1 MTETKAES
9 TPATPGLPTTPEQLR
24 RLMHELERGLVNRI
38 QDLERETRRY
48 RRLWIAMVIVFAIVL
63 GLGAALVMM
72 AGRHSL
78 PGQVADVV
86 EARQFQ
92 IRDEAGTVR
101 GAWGIDQDGALRL
114 TLLAPNSKSAVT
126 MTVLKGGAPGL
137 TFSDTSGRARGVLA
151 LLPDETLSLTF
162 ADRSGMTRG
171 VLRRKPAHRPPPP
184 GGPSRRLDPDRA
196 MMRILVT
203 GGAGFIGSHLS
214 DRLLAEG
221 HHVVCLDNFFTGR
234 RENIEHLLDHP
245 RFEVMRQDVT

>member
-1 MTETKAES
+1 MTEVKAD
-9 TPATPGLPTTPEQLR
+9 ANPEQLK
-24 RLMHELERGLVNRI
+24 RLMHELEKGLITRI

-48 RRLWIAMVIVFAIVL
+48 RRLWIAMVIVLCVVL

-92 IRDEAGTVR
+92 IRDPEGSVR
-101 GAWGIDQDGALRL
+101 GAWGIDEDGALRL
-114 TLLAPNSKSAVT
+114 TLLAPNSKAAVT

-162 ADRSGMTRG
+162 ADRTGMTRSVLGLNPEGSATLVFADRTG
-171 VLRRKPAHRPPPP
+171 VTRAGMGVDSRGSGTFTLMDRRGASQMESESSVPAPAQAEPAQAPDTGPASPPARPQASPGRPQSKPR
-184 GGPSRRLDPDRA
+184 
-196 MMRILVT
+196 
-203 GGAGFIGSHLS
+203 
-214 DRLLAEG
+214 
-221 HHVVCLDNFFTGR
+221 
-234 RENIEHLLDHP
+234 
-245 RFEVMRQDVT
+245 